1 MPDQRNRVRITYVIT
16 RAETGG
22 SQMHV
27 LDLLEALRFEADL
40 DLVVGEEGFLT
51 ERARA
56 LGVPV
61 TVFHEL
67 CPTVSPLK
75 DIRAAARLIRHLR
88 TTEPD
93 LLHAHTSKAGILGRI
108 AATATG
114 TPAIF
119 TAHTWAFAEGASF
132 GWKLIGLPLERLAAR
147 FTTCIIHVSEANRR
161 LALSRGVQASGMNVT
176 IHNGIRQGT
185 LRANPEIKKSCPQ
198 IAVVARFAH
207 QKNHP
212 LLIDALADVSTS
224 YRLVLVGDGPTR
236 ASVEAAVA
244 AKGLQQKVVFLGNR
258 EDVEQILAESD
269 IFVLPSRWEGF
280 PLTVLEAMRA
290 GLPVVA
296 SDVGGVAEAVIDGYT
311 GYLFAPNDGQAL
323 RTRIDKLLR
332 DEVLR
337 GELGGNGERR
347 FQALFTR
354 SRMID
359 AVRGVYQ
366 QVLSTPKRSR
376 HFGLPLRKEVSWHAI
391 SPQL

>member
-1 MPDQRNRVRITYVIT
+1 
-16 RAETGG
+16 
-22 SQMHV
+22 
-27 LDLLEALRFEADL
+27 
-40 DLVVGEEGFLT
+40 
-51 ERARA
+51 
-56 LGVPV
+56 
-61 TVFHEL
+61 
-67 CPTVSPLK
+67 
-75 DIRAAARLIRHLR
+75 
-88 TTEPD
+88 
-93 LLHAHTSKAGILGRI
+93 
-108 AATATG
+108 
-114 TPAIF
+114 
-119 TAHTWAFAEGASF
+119 
-132 GWKLIGLPLERLAAR
+132 
-147 FTTCIIHVSEANRR
+147 
-161 LALSRGVQASGMNVT
+161 MNVT